1 MLRIIVILLLCFV
14 IVNLFFGLY
23 TLLRDRSGTYRTVRT
38 LTIRVAVSVALFF
51 LIMIAAAFDL
61 W

>member
-1 MLRIIVILLLCFV
+1 M
-14 IVNLFFGLY
+14 
-23 TLLRDRSGTYRTVRT
+23 RDRSGTYRTVRT